1 MTDYTAGDPVPSEQ
15 EDPAVKD
22 SGSESSGTEDGV
34 LSELVPP
41 QRKTPFYQAVNAERY
56 QRQALIKEINKST
69 GHPLICYVS
78 GAKTEI
84 DRDDTIGFVDV
95 LHNISQGSDL
105 DLMLH
110 TGGGDFNAADKL
122 ISLIR
127 RTVGNGTLRIIVP
140 DFAKSAGTLMCLGAD
155 RLLMSDTS
163 ELGPI
168 DPQIVLADGDGN
180 RIRYSV
186 LSYIDAYKEHSD
198 RLKADPTNIS
208 SQLMINKF
216 DPMRLKQ
223 FEAFAVRVRKIAE
236 DTLKR
241 GMFRKGSG
249 NYSLAAN
256 TLLDTK
262 RWPDHGQMITWED
275 ATDPS
280 IGLIVDHIDSDSLEW
295 EQYWQLYCLHRW
307 VIKDHQKIFESDYAS
322 LVVDG
327 S

>member
-1 MTDYTAGDPVPSEQ
+1 MTEMTNVEQ
-15 EDPAVKD
+15 EEPKGERDQKSAN
-22 SGSESSGTEDGV
+22 SEEGV
-34 LSELVPP
+34 LSELVPV
-41 QRKTPFYQAVNAERY
+41 QRKTPFYQAVHAERY
-56 QRQALIKEINKST
+56 QRQALIKEINRAT

-78 GAKTEI
+78 GVNAQL
-84 DRDDTIGFVDV
+84 DRDDIIGFIDL

-122 ISLIR
+122 ISLVR
-127 RTVGNGTLRIIVP
+127 RKVGNGTLRIIIP
-140 DFAKSAGTLMCLGAD
+140 DYAKSAGTLMCLGAD
-155 RLLMSDTS
+155 QLLMSDPS

-168 DPQIVLADGDGN
+168 DPQIVLGDGDGN

-186 LSYIDAYKEHSD
+186 LSYIDAYQEHSD
-198 RLKADPTNIS
+198 RLKADPSNIP

-223 FEAFAVRVRKIAE
+223 FEAFKERVRKIAE

-241 GMFRKGSG
+241 GMFRNG
-249 NYSLAAN
+249 NGNFTLAAN

-275 ATDPS
+275 ATDAS
-280 IGLIVDHIDSDSLEW
+280 IGLVVDHLDSDSEEW
-295 EQYWQLYCLHRW
+295 ERYWQLYCLQRW
-307 VIKDHQKIFESDYAS
+307 TIKDHQKIFESDYAS
-322 LVVDG
+322 LVVDDK
-327 S
+327 